1 MAEATALK
9 TPAEELDH
17 QADELGAAADQLENF
32 PGAWAAL
39 NEAVAIL
46 RDAAIVERSGKG
58 PPPLESGSYVECLN
72 DG

>member
-1 MAEATALK
+1 VAEETALK

-17 QADELGAAADQLENF
+17 QADELGATADRLEVF

-39 NEAVAIL
+39 NEAIAIL
-46 RDAAIVERSGKG
+46 RDAAIVERSGKA
-58 PPPLESGSYVECLN
+58 PPPLESVSYVERLN